1 MPGFENQ
8 QSYVQ
13 ENHRAKGNGD
23 SDLKELAHRLIL
35 RCTQCKS
42 SSLTRTK
49 AIHEGD
55 RSHCSWVFPV
65 WAVHTCWFWET
76 MGARAYAAA
85 GMVTGVMHGVR
96 CLPATSGGSRQQHGE
111 GGVRRLG

>member
-35 RCTQCKS
+35 RRTQCKS

-55 RSHCSWVFPV
+55 PFTNLKGS
-65 WAVHTCWFWET
+65 
-76 MGARAYAAA
+76 ARGTKA
-85 GMVTGVMHGVR
+85 
-96 CLPATSGGSRQQHGE
+96 C
-111 GGVRRLG
+111 